1 MPHWA
6 QTIIAVIVLMTLSMI
21 GIGIFWLYG
30 GAGGQ
35 DCGSARR
42 CGPGNDDAEGIGTAL
57 LSRLID
63 YLFEEAGL
71 EHFCNWCSPSEL
83 GRAE

>member
-21 GIGIFWLYG
+21 GIGIFWQYG
-30 GAGGQ
+30 GAGGKIAVVL
-35 DCGSARR
+35 GVVVL
-42 CGPGNDDAEGIGTAL
+42 GMMMLEGIGTAL

-63 YLFEEAGL
+63 YLF
-71 EHFCNWCSPSEL
+71 SKKPD
-83 GRAE
+83 